1 MSACA
6 DEACKQ
12 IAIYGDCGAGGG
24 GAASSAAAPPP
35 PPSDAVKK
43 RAAAAAAA
51 VPCPTPGLSQQEQQ
65 AVGGTGKTL
74 QQEQGMVGEGSGR
87 HAAQEAPCPEPA
99 DGMAEASRLCFQF
112 DCPPPLPPTPPQAA
126 SSHRPHCGPDS
137 QERPYMAFPT
147 EAPATTQEPTPTAL
161 AAPLTSVVAPTDIP
175 APEAMLPTPTPV
187 EELQAGT
194 PHHKPLPGQ
203 RPLSY

>member
-1 MSACA
+1 
-6 DEACKQ
+6 
-12 IAIYGDCGAGGG
+12 
-24 GAASSAAAPPP
+24 
-35 PPSDAVKK
+35 
-43 RAAAAAAA
+43 
-51 VPCPTPGLSQQEQQ
+51 
-65 AVGGTGKTL
+65 
-74 QQEQGMVGEGSGR
+74 
-87 HAAQEAPCPEPA
+87 
-99 DGMAEASRLCFQF
+99 
-112 DCPPPLPPTPPQAA
+112 
-126 SSHRPHCGPDS
+126 
-137 QERPYMAFPT
+137 MAFPT